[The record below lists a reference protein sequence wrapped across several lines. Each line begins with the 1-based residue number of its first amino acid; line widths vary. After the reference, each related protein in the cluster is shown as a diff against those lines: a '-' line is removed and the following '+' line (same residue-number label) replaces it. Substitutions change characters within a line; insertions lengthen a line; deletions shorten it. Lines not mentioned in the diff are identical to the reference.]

1 MKRLQAAGSALALA
15 LMLGSPVVPA
25 TAGEAVNLILN
36 WTPTADHSPY
46 YYAKAQGW
54 YEKSGIDLTIE
65 VGKGSGVSAAKVGS
79 GGSPFGV
86 ADLATM
92 LVAKSKGADTVAV
105 MSVYANTGQTFY
117 WLKSYG
123 VNGVKDFAG
132 HKIGNPPG
140 DASRVMW
147 PAFAKAA
154 GLAPDSASFVNIGP
168 TAKIAALK
176 SHTVDIISD
185 FYNEHDLKVIE
196 FGPDLGYVNW
206 KDIGLNPYG
215 NSLIVNGG
223 YLQKNP
229 KLVEDFVR
237 VTQKA
242 FATCVADAAPC
253 LKALLDQVSGLDK
266 ENQERQWERIK
277 FLDDGRIHDDEVAR
291 LDRRRAD
298 EEGLR
303 AGPDLSRHG
312 EAVRRDHGV
321 HDQDAGS
328 RHQDGCEQGEEV
340 GGVPSSRRGRAP
352 HSDLVPRTQ
361 RSASSA
367 VRCVRG
373 PLAGSRPYGLDPG
386 SAQQRLRV
394 AARPGHEAR
403 IPAAST

>member
-1 MKRLQAAGSALALA
+1 MKRLQAVGSALALA

-54 YEKSGIDLTIE
+54 YEKAGIDLSIE

-154 GLAPDSASFVNIGP
+154 GLAPDAVSFVNIGP

-196 FGPDLGYVNW
+196 FGGDLGYVNW

-215 NSLIVNGG
+215 NSLIVNGA

-229 KLVEDFVR
+229 KLVEELVR

-277 FLDDGRIHDDEVAR
+277 FLMTDEFTTTKSLGWIDGERMKKDYE
-291 LDRRRAD
+291 
-298 EEGLR
+298 
-303 AGPDLSRHG
+303 
-312 EAVRRDHGV
+312 
-321 HDQDAGS
+321 
-328 RHQDGCEQGEEV
+328 
-340 GGVPSSRRGRAP
+340 
-352 HSDLVPRTQ
+352 LVQTYLGMEKPFDVTT
-361 RSASSA
+361 AFTTKM
-367 VRCVRG
+367 
-373 PLAGSRPYGLDPG
+373 LDP
-386 SAQQRLRV
+386 A
-394 AARPGHEAR
+394 
-403 IPAAST
+403 IKMDASKVKK